1 MATSAM
7 ADSARLAPLARA
19 APLVRLGASA
29 RAFAFPLALLTLLE
43 AWARTAGKA
52 SDALA
57 APTSALRAFGVLVVE
72 GGLFGPTAFTL
83 GSAALGLA
91 LAALAAVPLGTLLGL
106 SRRVGAAAFL
116 SVEVLR
122 PVPSVALIPLAMLV
136 FGFGVR
142 MEVGVIA
149 FATFWPMLVLAQA
162 AARQVEPQL
171 LEVSAALQLT
181 PAARFA
187 KVVLPAMVPRLFV
200 ALRLGVAIALV
211 VAVTV
216 EIAANPHGMGY
227 AMMIAQQS
235 LDPATMLAWLAWIG
249 CVGWLVNAGAMALQR
264 QVAWRMGEADPGA
277 APSGLAGPAG
287 AAR

>member
-1 MATSAM
+1 MKGALRPFAI
-7 ADSARLAPLARA
+7 PL
-19 APLVRLGASA
+19 LLLGV
-29 RAFAFPLALLTLLE
+29 LE
-43 AWARTAGKA
+43 AWARTAGRS

-57 APTSALRAFGVLVVE
+57 PPSAALRAFTGLVAD

-83 GSAALGLA
+83 SSAALGLA
-91 LAALAAVPLGTLLGL
+91 LAAAVAVPLGTWLGL
-106 SRRVGAAAFL
+106 SRRAGAAAFL
-116 SVEVLR
+116 TVEALR

-136 FGFGVR
+136 FGFGLR
-142 MEVGVIA
+142 MELGVIA

-171 LEVSAALQLT
+171 LEVSAALQLS
-181 PAARFA
+181 PKARFV
-187 KVVLPAMVPRLFV
+187 KVVLPAMLPRLFV

-235 LDPATMLAWLAWIG
+235 LEPATMLAWLAWIG
-249 CVGWLVNAGAMALQR
+249 CVGWLVNAAALALQR
-264 QVAWRMGEADPGA
+264 KVARHLGE
-277 APSGLAGPAG
+277 STT
-287 AAR
+287 